1 MCRASPKIFVGFG
14 KAAAECSF
22 QKYSPPGRA
31 DFEIAARVSRVRGKM
46 SKEAL
51 IYSIENKSVHTL
63 MWFFA
68 VFRRKTRKTVGQ
80 R

>member
-1 MCRASPKIFVGFG
+1 VSNFEIATLDSREKADFRPLFPGANFKIT
-14 KAAAECSF
+14 
-22 QKYSPPGRA
+22 
-31 DFEIAARVSRVRGKM
+31 DFEIR
-46 SKEAL
+46 EAP